1 MGGHDE
7 MRHVVGREESPVLIV
22 RVVLSRVSGKDL
34 QDAAIRECE
43 L

>member
-7 MRHVVGREESPVLIV
+7 MRPVVGREESPVIIV

-34 QDAAIRECE
+34 EEAAIRECD